1 MSSMSSMVNNF
12 LALPNDS
19 KVKTIGVAL
28 LLCLV
33 CSIAV
38 STAAVALK
46 PVQEANKQLDKKR
59 NILQIAGLEKPG
71 QSIDEAFK
79 QVEAKVVD
87 LQTGQ
92 YVDGIDPNTFDA
104 RAASVDPKQNL
115 VLSREQDI
123 ASIKRRAQY
132 ATVYLVKDPQGQVQK
147 VILPIYGYGLW
158 STLYGFLALQADA
171 NTVVG
176 LGFYEHAETPGL
188 GGEVDNPAW
197 KAKWPGKQVFNADGQ
212 VAIRVMKGAAPDGDP
227 KALHEVDALS
237 GATLTSR
244 GVDNLI
250 HFWLGE
256 NGFGPYLQQFR
267 TSRGGA

>member
-1 MSSMSSMVNNF
+1 MNKVQQF

-28 LLCLV
+28 VLCLV

-46 PVQEANKQLDKKR
+46 PVQEANKLLDKKR
-59 NILQIAGLEKPG
+59 NILEIAGLEQPG
-71 QSIDEAFK
+71 KSVEEVFK
-79 QVEAKVVD
+79 QVQAKVVD
-87 LQTGQ
+87 LQTGE
-92 YVDGIDPNTFDA
+92 YVEGINPDTFDA
-104 RAASVDPKQNL
+104 RAASVDPKQNV
-115 VLSREQDI
+115 VLTKEQDI
-123 ASIKRRAQY
+123 ASIKRRAKY
-132 ATVYLVKDPQGQVQK
+132 ATVYLVKDAHGKLQK
-147 VILPIYGYGLW
+147 LILPVHGYGLW

-176 LGFYEHAETPGL
+176 LGFYEQAETPGL
-188 GGEVDNPAW
+188 GGEVDNPTW
-197 KAKWPGKQVFNADGQ
+197 KAKWPGKQVFDANGK

-256 NGFGPYLQQFR
+256 NGFGPYLQKVR
-267 TSRGGA
+267 NGGGV